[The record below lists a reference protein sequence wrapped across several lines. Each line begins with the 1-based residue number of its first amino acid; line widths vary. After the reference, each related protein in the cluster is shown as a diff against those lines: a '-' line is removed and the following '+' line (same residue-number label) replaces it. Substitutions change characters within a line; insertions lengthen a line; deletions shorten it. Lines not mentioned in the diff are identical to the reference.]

1 MKEYYINVNF
11 EDNTIE
17 TDLKELVQ
25 NDYNSIRLNF
35 EFDIEY
41 DTAMFELKYPNG
53 DTWQKQIVD
62 GSLVIPK
69 GVLYQTEEY
78 EYEISVYT
86 IEGKLT
92 HNKIKNFNVRSELV
106 KDNIP
111 MNDDRVPILSDLINK
126 ANKAV
131 ENVESFKE
139 EIRNDENLKGEKG
152 DAFTYEDFTPE
163 QLEKLKGNKGDSFKF
178 EDFTEEQLSDLKTS
192 IADSLEFENYD
203 DTEIKD
209 RLSKIEDKLFLRAT
223 ALTSTDTNNV
233 TTLTITS
240 NKQLQE
246 IEGYTLS
253 EDKKILTKT
262 LTENVGGE
270 VTIISIDGQ
279 ELVLTYEA
287 APEVIIN
294 ISNENDDGTSN
305 KTNQPVSVTL
315 TSNKEL
321 QLLEGWEL
329 SNDRKTLIKL
339 EYNPKA
345 NILVTLKDLLDN
357 SITIS
362 YTIRNVD
369 TIAPGINRIVIG
381 NLTSGKRNITM
392 ITTEATKFD
401 NDTWSANRVG
411 GFAASYTKKITEE
424 EIISGYKEE
433 IVLEDRY
440 GNVGCEKIIISL
452 VDGVVNATH
461 TISDT
466 LVAKVKASNENEDG
480 TTNKTNQPVTVT
492 ITANRELQPLEGW
505 TLSELK
511 NVLTRLESDIQID
524 LQVTIKDLD
533 NNELTL
539 TYSVTNVDTKPP
551 YIKNSASAIKATKLT
566 SGNIRVTIQAD
577 MSKIINSDW
586 TNKSSGLF
594 TKEYTVEE
602 LANGVEEYIS
612 MKDSFDNVGV
622 EKVTMSYVNEI
633 FTATHEIVEHTEHD
647 FEQAEI
653 YEATENKTHNHIVKQ
668 VCEMRKEE
676 NVISTEN
683 EACAEGE
690 LNRQPSDS
698 ENCYIQTKICTLC
711 GQETYRYEQKHIE
724 GKPDKVGNIKC
735 IECGTFIRKEEIE
748 EDDELLQKS

>member
-139 EIRNDENLKGEKG
+139 EIRNDEKLRGPKGDKGEP
-152 DAFTYEDFTPE
+152 FTY
-163 QLEKLKGNKGDSFKF
+163 
-178 EDFTEEQLSDLKTS
+178 EDFTEEQLEYLRGPKGDTGEQGPQG
-192 IADSLEFENYD
+192 IQGETYD
-203 DTEIKD
+203 DTELRD
-209 RLSKIEDKLFLRAT
+209 RITVLEDMLFLKAT
-223 ALTSTDTNNV
+223 ALTSTDTDNI
-233 TTLTITS
+233 TTLTIVS

-246 IEGYTLS
+246 IDGYTLS
-253 EDKKILTKT
+253 EDKKILTKS
-262 LTENVGGE
+262 LFENVSGE
-270 VTIISIDGQ
+270 VTINSLDGQ

-287 APEVIIN
+287 APEVTIN

-321 QLLEGWEL
+321 QPLEGWEL
-329 SNDRKTLIKL
+329 SNDKKTLIKL

-411 GFAASYTKKITEE
+411 GFAASYTKKVTEE
-424 EIISGYKEE
+424 EIINGYKEE

-440 GNVGCEKIIISL
+440 GNVGCEKITISL

-480 TTNKTNQPVTVT
+480 TTNKTNKPVEVR
-492 ITANRELQPLEGW
+492 IESNKELQELDGW
-505 TLSELK
+505 TLLSTKKTLSKLFYEVEA
-511 NVLTRLESDIQID
+511 NTIIIRDLTEKTLEIRY
-524 LQVTIKDLD
+524 TI
-533 NNELTL
+533 
-539 TYSVTNVDTKPP
+539 TNVDTTKPEILKIDS
-551 YIKNSASAIKATKLT
+551 IKNADESYLIKVTTTEPVSLNDKSWTWSSTFARLFKKNFTSADLI
-566 SGNIRVTIQAD
+566 
-577 MSKIINSDW
+577 
-586 TNKSSGLF
+586 
-594 TKEYTVEE
+594 
-602 LANGVEEYIS
+602 NGVEEILMLIDKY
-612 MKDSFDNVGV
+612 DNINY
-622 EKVTMSYVNEI
+622 EKINITLINNEI
-633 FTATHEIVEHTEHD
+633 VATHKIVEHTEHIY
-647 FEQAEI
+647 EENIEI
-653 YEATENKTHNHIVKQ
+653 YEASENNTHNHIIKQ
-668 VCEMRKEE
+668 VCEICKEE

-683 EACAEGE
+683 EACIEGE

-698 ENCYIQTKICTLC
+698 ENCYVQTKKCTLC
-711 GQETYRYEQKHIE
+711 GQETYRYEQKHIRSE
-724 GKPDKVGNIKC
+724 PDEFNILYCDYCGKVLGK
-735 IECGTFIRKEEIE
+735 KEPEIPTTPI
-748 EDDELLQKS
+748 D

>member
-86 IEGKLT
+86 TEGKLT

-139 EIRNDENLKGEKG
+139 EIRNDEKLRGPKGDKGEP
-152 DAFTYEDFTPE
+152 FTY
-163 QLEKLKGNKGDSFKF
+163 
-178 EDFTEEQLSDLKTS
+178 EDFTEEQLEYLRGPKGDTGEQGPQG
-192 IADSLEFENYD
+192 IQGETYD
-203 DTEIKD
+203 DTELRD
-209 RLSKIEDKLFLRAT
+209 RITVLEDMLFLKAT

-287 APEVIIN
+287 APEITIN

-321 QLLEGWEL
+321 QPLEGWEL
-329 SNDRKTLIKL
+329 SNDKKTLIKL

-440 GNVGCEKIIISL
+440 GNVGCEKITISL

-480 TTNKTNQPVTVT
+480 TTNKTNKPVEVR
-492 ITANRELQPLEGW
+492 IESNKELQELDGW
-505 TLSELK
+505 TLLSTKKTLSKLFYEVEA
-511 NVLTRLESDIQID
+511 NTIIIRDLTEKTLEIRY
-524 LQVTIKDLD
+524 T
-533 NNELTL
+533 
-539 TYSVTNVDTKPP
+539 VTNVDTIKPEILKIDS
-551 YIKNSASAIKATKLT
+551 IKNADESYLIKVTTTEPVSLNDKSWTWSSTFARLFKKNFTSADLI
-566 SGNIRVTIQAD
+566 
-577 MSKIINSDW
+577 
-586 TNKSSGLF
+586 
-594 TKEYTVEE
+594 
-602 LANGVEEYIS
+602 NGVEEILMLIDKYDNIS
-612 MKDSFDNVGV
+612 Y
-622 EKVTMSYVNEI
+622 EKINITLINNE
-633 FTATHEIVEHTEHD
+633 TVVTHEIIEHNEHTYG
-647 FEQAEI
+647 EI
-653 YEATENKTHNHIVKQ
+653 I
-668 VCEMRKEE
+668 
-676 NVISTEN
+676 
-683 EACAEGE
+683 
-690 LNRQPSDS
+690 
-698 ENCYIQTKICTLC
+698 
-711 GQETYRYEQKHIE
+711 ETYRYEQRHIE
-724 GKPDKVGNIKC
+724 GTPDKVGNIKC

>member
-1 MKEYYINVNF
+1 MIRKVN
-11 EDNTIE
+11 E
-17 TDLKELVQ
+17 
-25 NDYNSIRLNF
+25 
-35 EFDIEY
+35 
-41 DTAMFELKYPNG
+41 
-53 DTWQKQIVD
+53 
-62 GSLVIPK
+62 
-69 GVLYQTEEY
+69 
-78 EYEISVYT
+78 
-86 IEGKLT
+86 
-92 HNKIKNFNVRSELV
+92 
-106 KDNIP
+106 
-111 MNDDRVPILSDLINK
+111 
-126 ANKAV
+126 
-131 ENVESFKE
+131 
-139 EIRNDENLKGEKG
+139 
-152 DAFTYEDFTPE
+152 
-163 QLEKLKGNKGDSFKF
+163 
-178 EDFTEEQLSDLKTS
+178 
-192 IADSLEFENYD
+192 
-203 DTEIKD
+203 
-209 RLSKIEDKLFLRAT
+209 
-223 ALTSTDTNNV
+223 
-233 TTLTITS
+233 
-240 NKQLQE
+240 
-246 IEGYTLS
+246 
-253 EDKKILTKT
+253 
-262 LTENVGGE
+262 
-270 VTIISIDGQ
+270 
-279 ELVLTYEA
+279 
-287 APEVIIN
+287 EVIVYDILGNSTTIN
-294 ISNENDDGTSN
+294 
-305 KTNQPVSVTL
+305 
-315 TSNKEL
+315 
-321 QLLEGWEL
+321 
-329 SNDRKTLIKL
+329 
-339 EYNPKA
+339 YNIQ
-345 NILVTLKDLLDN
+345 NI
-357 SITIS
+357 
-362 YTIRNVD
+362 D
-369 TIAPGINRIVIG
+369 TIAPTLRAGTGGISVSQVVNNAINVTLR
-381 NLTSGKRNITM
+381 TSEPCDLLDSSWTSSSGVMFKKTINV
-392 ITTEATKFD
+392 TEINST
-401 NDTWSANRVG
+401 
-411 GFAASYTKKITEE
+411 YEE
-424 EIISGYKEE
+424 VV
-433 IVLEDRY
+433 VLEDSF
-440 GNVGCEKIIISL
+440 GNIGCEKIIISL

-622 EKVTMSYVNEI
+622 EKVTMSYVNET

-647 FEQAEI
+647 FEQVEI
-653 YEATENKTHNHIVKQ
+653 YEATENKTHNHIIKQ
-668 VCEMRKEE
+668 VCEICKEE

-683 EACAEGE
+683 EACIEGE
-690 LNRQPSDS
+690 LNRFPSDA

>member
-86 IEGKLT
+86 TEGKLT

-139 EIRNDENLKGEKG
+139 EIRNDEKLRGPKGDKGEP
-152 DAFTYEDFTPE
+152 FTY
-163 QLEKLKGNKGDSFKF
+163 
-178 EDFTEEQLSDLKTS
+178 EDFTEEQLEYLRGPKGDTGEQGPQG
-192 IADSLEFENYD
+192 IQGETYD
-203 DTEIKD
+203 DTELRD
-209 RLSKIEDKLFLRAT
+209 RITVLEDMLFLKAT

-287 APEVIIN
+287 APEITIN

-321 QLLEGWEL
+321 QPLEGWEL
-329 SNDRKTLIKL
+329 SNDKKTLIKL

-440 GNVGCEKIIISL
+440 GNVGCEKITISL

-480 TTNKTNQPVTVT
+480 TTNKTNKPVEVR
-492 ITANRELQPLEGW
+492 IESNKELQELDGW
-505 TLSELK
+505 TLLSTKKTLSKLFYEVEA
-511 NVLTRLESDIQID
+511 NTIIIRDLTEKTLEIRY
-524 LQVTIKDLD
+524 T
-533 NNELTL
+533 
-539 TYSVTNVDTKPP
+539 VTNVDTIKPEILKIDS
-551 YIKNSASAIKATKLT
+551 IKNADESYLIKVTTTEPVSLNDKSWTWSSTFARLFKKNFTSADLI
-566 SGNIRVTIQAD
+566 
-577 MSKIINSDW
+577 
-586 TNKSSGLF
+586 
-594 TKEYTVEE
+594 
-602 LANGVEEYIS
+602 NGVEEILMLIDKYNNI
-612 MKDSFDNVGV
+612 NY
-622 EKVTMSYVNEI
+622 EKINITLTNNEI
-633 FTATHEIVEHTEHD
+633 VATHKIVEHTEH
-647 FEQAEI
+647 I
-653 YEATENKTHNHIVKQ
+653 YEENIEVYEVAENNTHNYIIKQ
-668 VCEMRKEE
+668 VCSVCKEE
-676 NVISTEN
+676 KIISNIN
-683 EACAEGE
+683 ETCT
-690 LNRQPSDS
+690 DS
-698 ENCYIQTKICTLC
+698 ELQNIGTDSEHCYIKIKTCTKCN
-711 GQETYRYEQKHIE
+711 QETYRDAQKHVAGEPDEFNILYCDYC
-724 GKPDKVGNIKC
+724 GKVLGK
-735 IECGTFIRKEEIE
+735 KEPEIPTIPI
-748 EDDELLQKS
+748 D

>member
-139 EIRNDENLKGEKG
+139 EIRNDEKLRGPKGDKGEP
-152 DAFTYEDFTPE
+152 FTY
-163 QLEKLKGNKGDSFKF
+163 
-178 EDFTEEQLSDLKTS
+178 EDFTEEQLEYLRGPKGDTGEQGPQG
-192 IADSLEFENYD
+192 IQGETYD
-203 DTEIKD
+203 DTELRD
-209 RLSKIEDKLFLRAT
+209 RITVLEDMLFLKAT

-287 APEVIIN
+287 APEITIN

-321 QLLEGWEL
+321 QPLEGWEL
-329 SNDRKTLIKL
+329 SNDKKTLIKL

-440 GNVGCEKIIISL
+440 GNVGCEKITISL

-480 TTNKTNQPVTVT
+480 TTNKTNKPVEVR
-492 ITANRELQPLEGW
+492 IESNKELQELDGW
-505 TLSELK
+505 TLLSTKKTLSKLFYEVEA
-511 NVLTRLESDIQID
+511 NTIIIRDLTEKTLEIRY
-524 LQVTIKDLD
+524 T
-533 NNELTL
+533 
-539 TYSVTNVDTKPP
+539 VTNVDTIKPEILKIDS
-551 YIKNSASAIKATKLT
+551 IKN
-566 SGNIRVTIQAD
+566 R
-577 MSKIINSDW
+577 KIN
-586 TNKSSGLF
+586 
-594 TKEYTVEE
+594 
-602 LANGVEEYIS
+602 
-612 MKDSFDNVGV
+612 
-622 EKVTMSYVNEI
+622 
-633 FTATHEIVEHTEHD
+633 
-647 FEQAEI
+647 
-653 YEATENKTHNHIVKQ
+653 
-668 VCEMRKEE
+668 
-676 NVISTEN
+676 
-683 EACAEGE
+683 
-690 LNRQPSDS
+690 
-698 ENCYIQTKICTLC
+698 
-711 GQETYRYEQKHIE
+711 
-724 GKPDKVGNIKC
+724 
-735 IECGTFIRKEEIE
+735 
-748 EDDELLQKS
+748 